1 MATTES
7 TRRQPGTTKRSTAAK
22 RAAGTRAQNRTQKT
36 TRTQAR
42 RTTRTAQRSTQRT
55 AATAERQA
63 TTQANQVQDLV
74 ERAALTYVGAALT
87 ARDRVVQGYDYL
99 RKTYGDP
106 DSVQRQLKK
115 FERRGTTGR
124 NRFER
129 QLKRSRTR
137 VERELRQR
145 RNQVR
150 REATAARRDVTRQ
163 LKPLQAQVDLVSA
176 QVENAVQTGVTEA
189 QKAVERVVTP
199 ASRPRNGDRWPSSRL
214 LPARR
219 SERRR
224 HRAVLPAPH
233 TSPADV
239 VPLLPRP
246 PGRLPPPRRSSMRC
260 RARVS
265 RVLSLWT
272 CPRESRSPRH

>member
-7 TRRQPGTTKRSTAAK
+7 TRRQTAATKRSTAAK
-22 RAAGTRAQNRTQKT
+22 RAAGTRAQNRTEKT

-42 RTTRTAQRSTQRT
+42 RTTRGAQRSAQRT
-55 AATAERQA
+55 ATTAERQA

-99 RKTYGDP
+99 RKTYGDG

-115 FERRGTTGR
+115 FERRGSTGR

-150 REATAARRDVTRQ
+150 REAI
-163 LKPLQAQVDLVSA
+163 L
-176 QVENAVQTGVTEA
+176 
-189 QKAVERVVTP
+189 P
-199 ASRPRNGDRWPSSRL
+199 ASYLAGRCS
-214 LPARR
+214 
-219 SERRR
+219 
-224 HRAVLPAPH
+224 
-233 TSPADV
+233 TSPPSIVGAASAAPAV
-239 VPLLPRP
+239 FLQRERQERGGLVGGGAPATREVASN
-246 PGRLPPPRRSSMRC
+246 GASAEHQAHRR
-260 RARVS
+260 A
-265 RVLSLWT
+265 
-272 CPRESRSPRH
+272 